1 MAAMKLTS
9 SSFRHNE
16 PIPGRCAFGIPD
28 GNGRMQLGQN
38 RNPQL
43 AWSGVPADA
52 KSLVLLCIDVDVPSS
67 LENFNK
73 EGKSIPADLPRV
85 EFCHWAMVDIAPRDG
100 SIGEGECSEGITPR
114 GKKNPPGPPGSRQ
127 GINEYT
133 GFMASDPDMAGDY
146 YGYEGPCSPWN
157 DELRHRYRF
166 TLYATDLARCPV
178 EGRFSGADVAKA
190 ISGHVLAEASITG
203 TYTLNARML

>member
-1 MAAMKLTS
+1 MKLTS
-9 SSFRHNE
+9 TSFRDGE

-28 GNGRMQLGQN
+28 AKVHMKLGQN

-43 AWSGVPADA
+43 SWSDLPRGA

-67 LENFNK
+67 LDHFNK
-73 EGKSIPADLPRV
+73 EGTVIAQELPRV

-100 SIGEGECSEGITPR
+100 GVAEGECSDGITPR
-114 GKKNPPGPPGSRQ
+114 GKKHPKGPPGSRQ

-133 GFMASDPDMAGDY
+133 GFMASDPEMAGDY

-157 DELRHRYRF
+157 DERIHRYHF
-166 TLYATDLARCPV
+166 TLYATDLDRCPV
-178 EGRFSGADVAKA
+178 EGRFTAAEVRQAFA
-190 ISGHVLAEASITG
+190 GHVLAEARLTG
-203 TYTLNARML
+203 TYTMNQDLL